1 MCVYMCVCVQ
11 VYVYVNIYAHKDI
24 CTLPLCV
31 VYVFCFLLKDRHA
44 I

>member
-1 MCVYMCVCVQ
+1 MCVYICVCVQ

-24 CTLPLCV
+24 CTLPLCA